1 VPVRVQ
7 TLDANTRAK
16 VPSSNQ
22 IRSGL
27 DKKNI
32 KLNKYSYYSG
42 TTDVNGSA
50 KIFFDDLM
58 PGTKYS
64 IYITSSSILPY
75 EPTYLW

>member
-1 VPVRVQ
+1 MK
-7 TLDANTRAK
+7 AK

-22 IRSGL
+22 IRSGMN
-27 DKKNI
+27 KNNA
-32 KLNKYSYYSG
+32 KVNKYSYYYG
-42 TTDVNGSA
+42 TTDVNGIG

-64 IYITSSSILPY
+64 IYITASSILPY